1 LFARPFARRQG
12 NGWRRTQGFYG
23 GHAEF
28 PFGYNSKH
36 IRPLAVRPLNYPE
49 SVPNPWGIF
58 ISAAR
63 TRTREMKDHQIAI
76 LIDGGYFLKRLPHLV
91 PADKLGSPENIVK
104 QVRRLCFNHVKRLV
118 GPPGRIWQQH
128 VYRIFFYDATPYE
141 GKAQHPLDHSHIDYA
156 KTVVA
161 NDKRALFEEL
171 RKVRKLALRL
181 GKVSQ
186 VSDWA
191 ITPKL
196 TKTILKTK
204 SALAPMQALA
214 ALANGDA
221 SDAVVLSLSATE
233 AKQLL
238 QVYQTWQSLKLGDI
252 SLGLRQKGVDMR
264 IAVDI
269 ASISLKK
276 QASTIVLVSGDSDFV
291 PAAKL
296 ARREGMEFILDPL
309 GQVVND
315 DLFEH
320 IDGLNEG
327 LRKPKPAVA
336 SASASPTSPPQ
347 AKAP

>member
-1 LFARPFARRQG
+1 
-12 NGWRRTQGFYG
+12 
-23 GHAEF
+23 
-28 PFGYNSKH
+28 
-36 IRPLAVRPLNYPE
+36 
-49 SVPNPWGIF
+49 
-58 ISAAR
+58 
-63 TRTREMKDHQIAI
+63 MKDHQIAI

-128 VYRIFFYDATPYE
+128 VYRIFFYDATPYD

-156 KTVVA
+156 KTLVA
-161 NDKRALFEEL
+161 TDKRALFEEL

-186 VSDWA
+186 VNDWA
-191 ITPKL
+191 IAPKL
-196 TKTILKTK
+196 TKKILKTK
-204 SALAPMQALA
+204 LALAPMQALTTLEKDEA
-214 ALANGDA
+214 TDSLTLN
-221 SDAVVLSLSATE
+221 LSASE

-238 QVYQTWQSLKLGDI
+238 QAHQFWHSLRVGDI

-264 IAVDI
+264 IAIDI

-309 GQVVND
+309 GQLVND

-327 LRKPKPAVA
+327 LKKPSTTLATAPA
-336 SASASPTSPPQ
+336 SHTSPLQ